1 CQTLLQAYKDGSLG
15 QTIMPEDSHPV
26 FKDQESK
33 LIYFTLPMS
42 LNYQRDSYALW
53 KAALATYNDPTT
65 NIVFNLKEVSNMDT
79 NQLQQLLSKHKLALQ
94 PNKHTHNWKTIAQT
108 ITTNFSTLSNLLK
121 NPDYLTLKQL
131 LQIKHKK
138 GFPYLSGP
146 KIFNYWCF
154 ILNQYCN
161 LNMNNSNLIEIAPD
175 THITKCSI
183 KLGVIKG
190 NESKE
195 QISNIWREALKGSN
209 ITPIQMHPVLW
220 FWSKNN
226 FLFKL

>member
-1 CQTLLQAYKDGSLG
+1 
-15 QTIMPEDSHPV
+15 
-26 FKDQESK
+26 
-33 LIYFTLPMS
+33 
-42 LNYQRDSYALW
+42 
-53 KAALATYNDPTT
+53 
-65 NIVFNLKEVSNMDT
+65 
-79 NQLQQLLSKHKLALQ
+79 
-94 PNKHTHNWKTIAQT
+94 
-108 ITTNFSTLSNLLK
+108 
-121 NPDYLTLKQL
+121 
-131 LQIKHKK
+131 
-138 GFPYLSGP
+138 
-146 KIFNYWCF
+146 
-154 ILNQYCN
+154 
-161 LNMNNSNLIEIAPD
+161 MNNSNLIEIAPD